1 MTGITLNRPAE
12 LVTLASTGWLVQV
25 GVHVTTMRKS
35 DPALAQTVAEGAQ
48 ADAAEEALDAQHKLI
63 VRCPEFK
70 RLLNHRQTVD
80 NWMKTITYP
89 WGGKQR
95 YLCHHRLAEFEDG
108 TVRLVNEFDTL
119 IDAFLGKP
127 GQEAGSPYDIAVG
140 KAAFERG
147 ALFKREHYP
156 SPTEL
161 RRRFRM
167 RIMRTEVPMGDYRV
181 QIAQEQA
188 NDCFAHYTREVSR
201 IVQNIASEQADT
213 MVQVLKSLS
222 HGLDEKTTVK
232 PDGTR
237 KVTRNKVVRST
248 YEKALKLCESIAK
261 CNPSNNVALSD
272 ARAELIAALSTAD
285 GEVLPIEVL
294 RDSDSRRETIK
305 GKVDNLLAAFTP
317 VAPTAADDDEF

>member
-1 MTGITLNRPAE
+1 MSAITLNRPAE

-70 RLLNHRQTVD
+70 KLLNHRQTVD

-108 TVRLVNEFDTL
+108 TVRLVNEFNGL
-119 IDAFLGKP
+119 IDAFLGTP
-127 GQEAGSPYDIAVG
+127 GNEVGSPYEIAVG

-156 SPTEL
+156 SAAEL

-181 QIAQEQA
+181 QIGQQA
-188 NDCFAHYTREVSR
+188 AEDCFAHYTREVSN
-201 IVQNIASEQADT
+201 IVQNIASEQAET

-222 HGLDEKTTVK
+222 HGLDEKTAIK

-248 YEKALKLCESIAK
+248 YDKALKLCESIAK
-261 CNPSNNVALSD
+261 CNPSNNTALED
-272 ARAELIAALSTAD
+272 ARAELLAALSASNGD
-285 GEVLPIEVL
+285 VLPIEVL
-294 RDSDSRRETIK
+294 RDSDSRREVIK
-305 GKVDNLLAAFTP
+305 EKVDNILSVFTP
-317 VAPTAADDDEF
+317 VAPIADDDEF